1 MAFEVVSWTTPL
13 ERGRYVPLHS
23 CIDVSAA
30 SIGRDLYVRNREG
43 EVSPWDMDNRSLMIV
58 CNRRICGGDLI
69 SLPPMHGA
77 SSFHHH
83 AIPLKRVRPGKILR
97 CIFDQC
103 QQCDN
108 NLRRERP
115 HRRATRLNIESSW
128 SEWRFV
134 SIFAYIDIFDDEN
147 DTLTC
152 LKYQRIDETLTKE
165 WLWLAIYFFFSNV
178 GS

>member
-83 AIPLKRVRPGKILR
+83 AIPFVPARSFVVSSTSANNVTIICAERGRIEGQRVWIL
-97 CIFDQC
+97 
-103 QQCDN
+103 N
-108 NLRRERP
+108 
-115 HRRATRLNIESSW
+115 RADRNDALSPFSLISTFSMTRTIL
-128 SEWRFV
+128 
-134 SIFAYIDIFDDEN
+134 
-147 DTLTC
+147 C
-152 LKYQRIDETLTKE
+152 LKYQRIDETLTKK